1 MKKEKVI
8 LQNETGLHARPAG
21 ELAKLASTFKSDV
34 NLTVNG
40 KTISAKSILA
50 IMSLGIKANAEIE
63 IECNGEDEETAL
75 KLHKAIVKARLEG
88 FRNNPVKAN
97 KIKRALYQL
106 LNDDNEVERIYQIV
120 VEQEEY

>member
-50 IMSLGIKANAEIE
+50 IMLLGIKANAEIE
-63 IECNGEDEETAL
+63 IECNGEDEETAMT
-75 KLHKAIVKARLEG
+75 
-88 FRNNPVKAN
+88 
-97 KIKRALYQL
+97 
-106 LNDDNEVERIYQIV
+106 QIV
-120 VEQEEY
+120 EAFNNKFGE